1 MINEAV
7 AEHPELAEDRPVK
20 RRRANKGS
28 ATMAEDRAPKG
39 EGSVK
44 AAESKHEQIG
54 EDDDLDE
61 LFEDVDLDAPRPP
74 ALVTSASQTI
84 EMSDYYSDSD
94 EEFEDI
100 DVDAPSFQ
108 PTTDAPSEDE
118 EKEAG
123 SFDLNLTHAADN
135 TPQRAPRKKARL
147 FSKQE
152 RAHHLVTHKM
162 HMLCL
167 LRSLKIRNQ
176 WCNDEI
182 VQATLTRLLPPK
194 DRQWF
199 KTKPEWTQFRRAE
212 SIKKGLDIAGKVFLA
227 SFKITARG
235 MRRAYWDDDTAK
247 FEMPPD
253 ADAVFDIEDFR
264 EAAMNMEGSRDVGA
278 MLYCALLRACGL
290 DIRLVCSLQL
300 LPINAGSKSRPPL
313 RGVAVSRALTP
324 AAPAS
329 TPKPEID
336 IGNTIAAIR
345 ARSRVDPFATPTS
358 QAPRPSPKPKKKV
371 ILESPFPVCWCEVL
385 DEAHQR
391 WLPAD
396 PLVTQTIDKR
406 LKFEP
411 PASDTENNMTYVMA
425 FDADSHLRDVTR
437 RYTTW
442 FLAKTRKQR
451 VEVTSGGEKWL
462 DKVINHYSRGW
473 SMDLDAVED
482 TELANFEAREKMPTA
497 MADFKDHPRYVLERD
512 LRRNEVL
519 VPPLHEVAK
528 VKTGKSGKME
538 SVYRR
543 SDIKTVRSADGWY
556 RHTGREVKAGEQPV
570 KVRAARKTKGEE
582 LEDGEG
588 EGVVALYT
596 EEQTEPY
603 EAPPVVN
610 GRIPR
615 NVYGNLDVYVPS
627 MVPKGGVHLQY
638 PDTARAAKVLG
649 IDYADAV
656 TGFEFRGRHGTAVV
670 KGAVVAEEYKEAV
683 EAVIEGFRDEEREM
697 AEKRRRLIALKM
709 WKKLMVGLRI
719 KERVDTYKEEGED
732 DSDSDVYM
740 EDEDDGKGIESEEF
754 DMDEAGGFLPG
765 DDGGGFVPE

>member
-1 MINEAV
+1 MIPV
-7 AEHPELAEDRPVK
+7 AEHPEFAQDRPVK
-20 RRRANKGS
+20 RRRANKS
-28 ATMAEDRAPKG
+28 AAAVVQEKAQKD
-39 EGSVK
+39 EGSSASTEPK
-44 AAESKHEQIG
+44 REEE
-54 EDDDLDE
+54 EDEDIDK
-61 LFEDVDLDAPRPP
+61 LFEDVDIDAPRPP

-84 EMSDYYSDSD
+84 EMSDYDSDSD

-100 DVDAPSFQ
+100 DVDAPTFQ
-108 PTTDAPSEDE
+108 PRQDASEDE
-118 EKEAG
+118 KETG
-123 SFDLNLTHAADN
+123 DFDLNLTHAADT
-135 TPQRAPRKKARL
+135 TPQRAPRKKARI

-152 RAHHLVTHKM
+152 RAHHIITHKM

-167 LRSLKIRNQ
+167 LRSLKIRNK

-182 VQATLTRLLPPK
+182 VQATMKRLLSPK

-199 KTKPEWTQFRRAE
+199 KTKLEWTQFRRAE

-235 MRRAYWDDDTAK
+235 MRRAYWDDETSK

-253 ADAVFDIEDFR
+253 ADPVLDIEDFR
-264 EAAMNMEGSRDVGA
+264 DAALNMEGSRDVGA

-290 DIRLVCSLQL
+290 DVRLVCSLQL

-313 RGVAVSRALTP
+313 RGISVSRPTTP
-324 AAPAS
+324 APTAA
-329 TPKPEID
+329 TPKPEMD
-336 IGNTIAAIR
+336 TGNSIAAIR
-345 ARSRVDPFATPTS
+345 ARSRVDPFAGPASTS
-358 QAPRPSPKPKKKV
+358 PRPSPKPKKKV
-371 ILESPFPVCWCEVL
+371 ILESPFPVFWVEVL
-385 DEAHQR
+385 DSAHQR
-391 WLPAD
+391 WLPVD

-411 PASDTENNMTYVMA
+411 PASDAENNMIYVTA
-425 FDADSHLRDVTR
+425 FDADSHLRDVTG

-442 FLAKTRKQR
+442 YLAKTRKQR
-451 VEVTSGGEKWL
+451 LEITPGGEAWL
-462 DKVINHYSRGW
+462 QKVIAHYSRGW
-473 SMDLDAVED
+473 TTDLDAVED
-482 TELANFEAREKMPTA
+482 TELSNFEAREKMPTA
-497 MADFKDHPRYVLERD
+497 ISDFKDHPRYVLERD

-519 VPPLHEVAK
+519 VQPLHEVAK
-528 VKTGKSGKME
+528 VRAGKSGKME

-543 SDIKTVRSADGWY
+543 SDVRTVRSADGWY
-556 RHTGREVKAGEQPV
+556 RHAGREVKAGEQPV
-570 KVRAARKTKGEE
+570 KVRAARKVKGEE

-610 GRIPR
+610 GRVPR

-627 MVPKGGVHLQY
+627 MVPKGGVHLEY

-697 AEKRRRLIALKM
+697 AERRRRLIALRM
-709 WKKLMVGLRI
+709 WKRFMVGLRI

-732 DSDSDVYM
+732 DSDSDIYM
-740 EDEDDGKGIESEEF
+740 KDAEDDGKGMESEEF
-754 DMDEAGGFLPG
+754 DMDEPGGFLHD
-765 DDGGGFVPE
+765 DDGGGFIPE